1 MLPLQVLHVAMH
13 QVACHVAV
21 STQHTSR
28 HDMSLS
34 GHLKLPPAVNSC
46 LRLQVQ
52 SVSEDELLDA
62 TPAAGH
68 VATVPADICVV
79 DTVEEARRV
88 VNLLRNTYRNG
99 DWFFACDTEVR
110 LGQHWPTL
118 LNITPVIQC
127 VVA

>member
-1 MLPLQVLHVAMH
+1 MH
-13 QVACHVAV
+13 QAAV
-21 STQHTSR
+21 CIQHKSR

-34 GHLKLPPAVNSC
+34 GHLKAPSAVNSC

-62 TPAAGH
+62 TSAAGDL
-68 VATVPADICVV
+68 ATIPADICVV

-99 DWFFACDTEVR
+99 DWFFACDTEVSLDQNQHICPSR
-110 LGQHWPTL
+110 LSCSLYLHDCGRICK
-118 LNITPVIQC
+118 NC
-127 VVA
+127 DCN